1 MANLQENTRSKTANN
16 TVLMTG
22 GNGQKILLG
31 ISGSIA
37 AYKVATL
44 IRLLVKQGHEV
55 KCIMTDAATHFIS
68 SLTISTLSKNPVYK
82 DFFSEDGWHNHVELG
97 LWADVMLIAPA
108 TAHTLSKLANGHA
121 DKMLTATYLSAK
133 CPVIIAPAMDLDM
146 WHHGSTLAN
155 IEKLKSYG
163 NAFIPVGYGELA
175 SGLIGDG
182 RMAEPEDIMQFLTAH
197 FTSTQDLKGKNILIT
212 AGPTYEHIDPV
223 RFIGNHSSGK
233 MGIAIANEA
242 AKRGANVHLV
252 LGPSNF
258 LPNPNVKLTKVKSA
272 QEMYEACQS
281 EFEKYD
287 GAIFSAAVADYRP
300 MTIASEKIKKDDN
313 EMTITLQKNIDI
325 AYTLGKRKTSGQVLV
340 GFALETN
347 DEEANALKK
356 IHKKNLDFIV
366 LNSLNDKGAGF
377 GHETNKITII
387 NKEGE
392 IQKFELKA
400 KTAVAYDIVNE
411 VSKSLNKNITNK

>member
-1 MANLQENTRSKTANN
+1 
-16 TVLMTG
+16 MTG
-22 GNGQKILLG
+22 GNGKKILLG

-44 IRLLVKQGHEV
+44 IRLLVKQGYEV

-68 SLTISTLSKNPVYK
+68 PLTISTLSKNSVYK
-82 DFFSEDGWHNHVELG
+82 DFFSEDGWHNHVALG

-108 TAHTLSKLANGHA
+108 TAHTLSKLANGTA
-121 DKMLTATYLSAK
+121 DNMLTATYLSAK
-133 CPVIIAPAMDLDM
+133 CPIIIAPAMDLDM
-146 WHHGSTLAN
+146 WHHGSTQAN
-155 IEKLKSYG
+155 IEKLTSYG
-163 NAFIPVGYGELA
+163 NEFIPVGYGELA
-175 SGLIGDG
+175 SGLVGDG
-182 RMAEPEDIMQFLTAH
+182 RMAEPEDIMQFLSAH
-197 FTSTQDLKGKNILIT
+197 FESKQDLLGKNILVT

-242 AKRGANVHLV
+242 ANRGANVHLV

-258 LPNPNVKLTKVKSA
+258 VPNQNVHVTKVKSA
-272 QEMYEACQS
+272 QQMYEACQGD
-281 EFEKYD
+281 FEKYD
-287 GAIFSAAVADYRP
+287 VVIFSAAVADYRP
-300 MTIASEKIKKDDN
+300 LTIANEKIKKDDD

-325 AYTLGKRKTSGQVLV
+325 AYTLGKRKSTGQVLV

-387 NKEGE
+387 DKEGA
-392 IQKFELKA
+392 IQRFELKP
-400 KTAVAYDIVNE
+400 KTAVARDIMNQVCN
-411 VSKSLNKNITNK
+411 SLNKNIINQ